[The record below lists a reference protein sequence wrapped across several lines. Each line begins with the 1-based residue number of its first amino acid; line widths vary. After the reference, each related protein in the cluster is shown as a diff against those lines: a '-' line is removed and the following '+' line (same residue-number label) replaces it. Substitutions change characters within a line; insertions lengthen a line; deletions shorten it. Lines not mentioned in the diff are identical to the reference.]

1 MKTIILGL
9 MPIISLLGIKA
20 TGYQLLSS
28 VDEQD
33 ELKNRERFS
42 TLIKYAR
49 KRFYLFTALNI
60 LIILAILSLNV
71 YYVDLMFL
79 IHSGLLAICMG
90 CVMRFFV
97 LFRRDDYNS
106 LAYASFILNTV
117 LLGALAQ
124 AVSLYFWFQN
134 FICISIVGLIFLS
147 ISVKMA
153 INEVTFIKRL
163 VENDTSCK
171 EKKTS
176 LISYFCFSYIDQL
189 IAIGMHEPIKEDEL
203 DELLPDS
210 DLPWVYALAMFT
222 FAIIR
227 SFADGQTYFL
237 GRRMGIRIRSVII
250 SLVYNKSLKK
260 IKNHEKDAGKIMN
273 LMSVDS
279 AKILEVCCYLMYL
292 WSTPLQIM
300 MIVGYLLYIAGW
312 AGALGLG
319 GTFDINSVMIVMLLF
334 TGLVGKL
341 IVTTQ
346 TNLMKKSD
354 ARVTAANELLQSIRI
369 IKFFAWE
376 KRFQQK
382 LFEFRKT
389 ELGALWDF
397 LLTSNTYKIMMIVTP
412 IMVSFVTFASMTYS
426 GKPLS
431 VSTAF
436 TCLSIFQTLQRPMYI
451 IPDIIV
457 RVLESYVSLKRV
469 EDYMNEPELE
479 EYVNVNGYSPL
490 DPVVCLPGS
499 EFQYPETSGL
509 GIEELDA
516 ISGFKL
522 RNLDIKFPVNGL
534 TVIHGTTGSG
544 KTSLLNAILGELE
557 CKAGGVHLGQCAL
570 LKKDIPI
577 AYASQHVWLKNASIR
592 DNITFGTPFDQD
604 RYLQVIFACSL
615 VRDLKT
621 LSGGDLTE
629 IGEKGVNLSGGQK
642 ARISLARA
650 VYSYCPIILMDDILS
665 AVDAPTAKHILE
677 QAICGPLLR
686 NRTKILATHATS
698 LCLPRADMAI
708 QLARGKILQIEKP
721 KEEFT
726 ESPIA
731 QPDLD
736 INEFGNEE
744 HGIIVAE
751 GRRKGSISWH
761 VYWTYISAAGG
772 ILYLLLIILSYGTAQ
787 IALFCND
794 YWIKIWADAYTTSN
808 PSFTY
813 YVSIYAA
820 IGVATIVVY
829 FARVCVVAA
838 GSIRASKTIHSRLV
852 KKILRVPVKFFE
864 ITPVGRILNR
874 LSKDLKD
881 IDVDLAVIVGDF
893 LANLVK
899 LLTYL
904 VIILILSPTSIV
916 GIFPVI
922 VVYFLIGKR
931 YLVVARELKRIDS
944 NTRSPIFSHF
954 GETIQGAPVIRAYA
968 QEKRFVE
975 ELYSKVDEN
984 HKAFALMWIMNR
996 WLGVRIDIIGALV
1009 ALSSCLS
1016 VIYAVKFGGGMDGGY
1031 AGLSISYSLDLANS
1045 LLWLVRIHATM
1056 EMEMNAVERVEEY
1069 AQLEE
1074 EAPAVIPSSR
1084 PPYSWPSE
1092 GKISVEGLSLK
1103 YSPDGPDVLSQVTF
1117 KVGAGEKIGIVGRT
1131 GAGKTTL
1138 SLAFFRFMEH
1148 AAGKIYI
1155 DGIDI
1160 SSIGLHD
1167 LRSKL
1172 TVIPQDPVLLS
1183 GSLRSN
1189 LDPFSEYTDQDI
1201 WNCLKLVHF
1210 LESCKSAIDT
1220 PDIQTENITLE
1231 TVVTEGGHNFSQ
1243 GQRQLLCLARAIL
1256 KQSKVIILDEA
1267 TASIDH
1273 DTDLKIQETIRDR
1286 FNTSSLLCIAH
1297 RLSTIMDYDK
1307 ILVLD
1312 KGKVV
1317 QFDTPYN
1324 LINVEGIFK
1333 NMCLESNEFEHL
1345 IQISKSKLL
1354 KK

>member
-9 MPIISLLGIKA
+9 IPILALLGIRL
-20 TGYQLLSS
+20 TGYQLLNS
-28 VDEQD
+28 VDEQ
-33 ELKNRERFS
+33 EESKNRERYGA
-42 TLIKYAR
+42 LIKSAR
-49 KRFYLFTALNI
+49 KRLYFFTGAII
-60 LIILAILSLNV
+60 LIIIGLLSLNLFFL
-71 YYVDLMFL
+71 DFMFVLHSCVL
-79 IHSGLLAICMG
+79 IVCTG
-90 CVMRFFV
+90 CIMRFFV

-106 LAYASFILNTV
+106 LFYSNYIMNTV
-117 LLGALAQ
+117 LLIILSQ
-124 AVSLYFWFQN
+124 AGSLYFQFQN
-134 FICISIVGLIFLS
+134 FILVSIIGLLCLS
-147 ISVKMA
+147 VSIKMA
-153 INEVTFIKRL
+153 VNEVLFIKRL

-171 EKKTS
+171 EKKSS
-176 LISYFCFSYIDQL
+176 LLSYYCFSYIDQL

-203 DELLPDS
+203 DELLPD
-210 DLPWVYALAMFT
+210 DLSQNILNRFKNNPKYSLMVNLYLSIWFIFSLQQLSTFISICTTLSGPLFLNLILEYVSNPTDSNSPWLYAFAMFT

-237 GRRMGIRIRSVII
+237 GRRMGIRVRSVII

-279 AKILEVCCYLMYL
+279 AKIMEVCCYLMYL
-292 WSTPLQIM
+292 WSTPLQIL
-300 MIVGYLLYIAGW
+300 MIIGYLLYIAGW
-312 AGALGLG
+312 AGAVGLA
-319 GTFDINSVMIVMLLF
+319 VMIIMLLF
-334 TGLVGKL
+334 TGMVGRL

-354 ARVTAANELLQSIRI
+354 ARVNSSNELLQSIRV

-376 KRFQQK
+376 KVYIV
-382 LFEFRKT
+382 
-389 ELGALWDF
+389 
-397 LLTSNTYKIMMIVTP
+397 LT
-412 IMVSFVTFASMTYS
+412 F
-426 GKPLS
+426 
-431 VSTAF
+431 
-436 TCLSIFQTLQRPMYI
+436 
-451 IPDIIV
+451 DIIV
-457 RVLESYVSLKRV
+457 RVLEAYVSLKRV
-469 EDYMNEPELE
+469 QDYINEPELE
-479 EYVNVNGYSPL
+479 EYVNINGYSPL

-499 EFQYPETSGL
+499 EFQYPEPSGL
-509 GIEELDA
+509 GIAELDA

-557 CKAGGVHLGQCAL
+557 CKAGGVHLGQCSL

-577 AYASQHVWLKNASIR
+577 AYASQNVWLKNATIR
-592 DNITFGTPFDQD
+592 DNITFGTPFDQE
-604 RYLQVIFACSL
+604 RYLQTIYACSL

-698 LCLPRADMAI
+698 LCLPRADLAI
-708 QLARGKILQIEKP
+708 QLARGKIVQIENP

-731 QPDLD
+731 QPELD
-736 INEFGNEE
+736 INDFGSEE

-751 GRRKGSISWH
+751 GRRKGSISWN
-761 VYWTYISAAGG
+761 VYWTYITAAGG
-772 ILYLLLIILSYGTAQ
+772 FVYLLLIALSFGSAQ
-787 IALFCND
+787 IAMFCND
-794 YWIKIWADAYTTSN
+794 YWIKIWADAYTKGE
-808 PSFTY
+808 PSFVY

-820 IGVATIVVY
+820 IGVVTISVY

-893 LANLVK
+893 LANFVK
-899 LLTYL
+899 LVAYL
-904 VIILILSPTSIV
+904 VIILVLSPTSVV
-916 GIFPVI
+916 GILPVI
-922 VVYFLIGKR
+922 VVYFFIGKR

-975 ELYSKVDEN
+975 ELYAKVDEN

-996 WLGVRIDIIGALV
+996 WLGVRIDLIGALV

-1016 VIYAVKFGGGMDGGY
+1016 VIYSVKFGGGMDGGY

-1074 EAPAVIPSSR
+1074 EAPAVIPSNR

-1103 YSPDGPDVLSQVTF
+1103 YSPDGPEVLSNVTF
-1117 KVGAGEKIGIVGRT
+1117 RVAAGEKVGIVGRT
-1131 GAGKTTL
+1131 GA
-1138 SLAFFRFMEH
+1138 
-1148 AAGKIYI
+1148 
-1155 DGIDI
+1155 
-1160 SSIGLHD
+1160 
-1167 LRSKL
+1167 
-1172 TVIPQDPVLLS
+1172 
-1183 GSLRSN
+1183 
-1189 LDPFSEYTDQDI
+1189 
-1201 WNCLKLVHF
+1201 
-1210 LESCKSAIDT
+1210 DT
-1220 PDIQTENITLE
+1220 PDLQSENITLE
-1231 TVVTEGGHNFSQ
+1231 SVVTEGGHNFSQ

-1273 DTDLKIQETIRDR
+1273 ATDLKIQETIRDR

-1312 KGKVV
+1312 KGKVE
-1317 QFDTPYN
+1317 QFDTPFN
-1324 LINVEGIFK
+1324 LINTEGIFK

-1345 IQISKSKLL
+1345 VEISKSKL
-1354 KK
+1354 KKK